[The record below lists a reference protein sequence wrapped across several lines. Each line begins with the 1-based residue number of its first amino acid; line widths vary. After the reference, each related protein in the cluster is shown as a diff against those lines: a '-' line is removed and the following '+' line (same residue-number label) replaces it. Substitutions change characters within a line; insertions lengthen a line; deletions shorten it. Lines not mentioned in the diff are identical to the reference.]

1 MIEQILTILLIIV
14 ILGITISL
22 LRNLWPLVLLV
33 IILILAFL
41 GLKTL

>member
-1 MIEQILTILLIIV
+1 MIEQILGILLIIV
-14 ILGITISL
+14 ILGVTISL
-22 LRNLWPLVLLV
+22 LRNLWPLVLLA